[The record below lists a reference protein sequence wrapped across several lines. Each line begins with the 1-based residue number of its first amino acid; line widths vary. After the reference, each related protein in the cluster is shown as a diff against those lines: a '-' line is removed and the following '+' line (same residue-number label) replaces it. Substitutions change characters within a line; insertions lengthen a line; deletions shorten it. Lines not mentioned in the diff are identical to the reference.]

1 MRPSPVDTTPTTTPI
16 PATTTTKPTK
26 PRPITNPTS
35 SSTSSSSSK
44 NDPPPSFTTQPQLPS
59 HVHSHSNNRT
69 SALAA
74 NLRSLPYKKIALYL
88 RLLILVLAF
97 VTLILDAITLSF
109 EVNVMNLDMDEV
121 AAQAAFLFSPDV
133 LAMVLFLVLLIYP
146 MRYCFSRQYD
156 TPHEDMP
163 LDEEQ
168 DLQAN
173 VSETSLG
180 PDTRSR
186 SSSRQKRRSNRG
198 NGSSGSSGSNRSSRS
213 NRSSSDISQDR
224 YHEPKSSRKQGKQR
238 AIESHGERE
247 QQGLGL
253 DPEMSPRHPYD
264 DYHREPIRT
273 VPTITITMAQTP
285 SPSPPPPPQQPTF
298 PPISSPS
305 SRSSSPSLEK
315 PSLSPIQGS
324 EQQYTQDDQEKKKN
338 RWFYTFVGL
347 RIFFA
352 LVLVALALY
361 WPASGRKPPMGYNP
375 RGDRSKHHRERS
387 WHDGRGGT
395 PSLSLAIPS
404 TTTLSSPAV
413 SPTIPASTNS
423 ISGYNSD
430 SDLEFKSLM
439 AARINKNHGQGNNNN
454 NRNASEHWCSVEESY
469 GDNQSAFVYCQVKHI
484 RPVMVYFWVGLVI
497 VELGMAYMAGE
508 LSRKPDPEV
517 TPNEHPDPEKHDY
530 DSSRQDDLGE
540 GAGRLDVSIRRAV
553 IRT

>member
-198 NGSSGSSGSNRSSRS
+198 NGSSGSSGSNRS
-213 NRSSSDISQDR
+213 
-224 YHEPKSSRKQGKQR
+224 
-238 AIESHGERE
+238 
-247 QQGLGL
+247 
-253 DPEMSPRHPYD
+253 
-264 DYHREPIRT
+264 T
-273 VPTITITMAQTP
+273 
-285 SPSPPPPPQQPTF
+285 
-298 PPISSPS
+298 
-305 SRSSSPSLEK
+305 
-315 PSLSPIQGS
+315 
-324 EQQYTQDDQEKKKN
+324 
-338 RWFYTFVGL
+338 
-347 RIFFA
+347 
-352 LVLVALALY
+352 LALY